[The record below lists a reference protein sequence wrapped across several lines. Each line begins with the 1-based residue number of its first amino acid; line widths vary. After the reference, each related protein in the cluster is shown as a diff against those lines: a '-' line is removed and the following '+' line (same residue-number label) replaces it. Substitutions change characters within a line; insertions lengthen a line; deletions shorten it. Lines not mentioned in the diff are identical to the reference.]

1 MSQLKSAQMDFDFAT
16 I

>member
-1 MSQLKSAQMDFDFAT
+1 MSQLKSAQMDCDFAT